1 MCSWNGLAWK
11 LRVRIHVESYGAFKD
26 DMRID
31 LNSSDV
37 IGGGLAADALEVVA
51 GEIRRP
57 FIDLIERLSVGR
69 ETDIDWWATPLAG
82 RNTYACPLYLRLC
95 QFVLSRHLMQM
106 DKVDEIVTDSPA
118 LAGVITKFARQGVHV
133 SVAGGIGR
141 TSFFRWLR
149 VLHRYAGALYHAIC
163 QILVARLV
171 LPRRATMPDGS
182 VVLVDTFLYA
192 DSFAGGKLHDR
203 HYPGM
208 TDYLDIAERSQVFFA
223 PSYYRIRN
231 YVRFFRELR
240 RMRDNLIL
248 KEDVLNVGD
257 YLFALG
263 HPFRLCWPKGHIDFL
278 DVDIGPLIREALAE
292 SFAGSGAIE
301 GLLRYRFAL
310 RLKERGISLR
320 RIIEWFENQ
329 EIDHGANAGWRT
341 FFPDTPVIG
350 YQGFLASRHYLCV
363 FPTTREMSLRL
374 IPNRVAVMGR
384 GLVESVREFCPELM
398 VDIAPSFRFESVWRD
413 RIDEPD
419 TDWFTILISLPILL
433 EDSRTI
439 LRLAVQSAG
448 SVREGKPWRFQVRAH
463 PTWRRSD
470 VVQMMAGLD
479 VKFEVVEGAFETLLD
494 RSDALI
500 TAASSTC
507 AHAIARGVPVAIVGQ
522 RSGLVQ
528 NPIPVFAD
536 PSLWTVC
543 YSGADLGQTLDRY
556 ADADLSEIAHRR
568 DLGEKFRERTFEP
581 VTQESVR
588 HFLGFGDFD
597 FSANRTPVAF

>member
-1 MCSWNGLAWK
+1 
-11 LRVRIHVESYGAFKD
+11 
-26 DMRID
+26 MRID
-31 LNSSDV
+31 LNNLGAV
-37 IGGGLAADALEVVA
+37 GGGLAADALEVVA

-57 FIDLIERLSVGR
+57 FVDLIGQLSVGR
-69 ETDIDWWATPLAG
+69 ETDIDWWVTPLAS
-82 RNTYACPLYLRLC
+82 RNTYACPLHLRLC
-95 QFVLSRHLMQM
+95 QLILARHLIQAGEF
-106 DKVDEIVTDSPA
+106 DEITTDSPA
-118 LAGVITKFARQGVHV
+118 LAGAIAESAGRGVRI
-133 SVAGGIGR
+133 SVVGGVGR
-141 TSFFRWLR
+141 TSFFRLLGALR
-149 VLHRYAGALYHAIC
+149 RYAGALYHAVC
-163 QILVARLV
+163 QVLIAGIV
-171 LPRRATMPDGS
+171 LPRRAIMPTGS

-192 DSFAGGKLHDR
+192 DSFAGGKLHDH

-208 TDYLDIAERSQVFFA
+208 TDCLDVAERSQVFFA

-240 RMRDNLIL
+240 GMRDNLIL
-248 KEDVLNVGD
+248 KEDVLSVGD

-263 HPFRLCWPKGHIDFL
+263 HPFRLRWPKGRIDFL
-278 DVDIGPLIREALAE
+278 GVDAGPLIREALAE

-363 FPTTREMSLRL
+363 FPTTREVSLRL
-374 IPNRVAVMGR
+374 VPNRVAVMGR
-384 GLVESVREFCPELM
+384 GLMESVREFCPELM

-419 TDWFTILISLPILL
+419 PDWFTILISLPILL

-439 LRLAVQSAG
+439 LDLAVQSAG
-448 SVREGKPWRFQVRAH
+448 PVQEGKPWRFQVKAH
-463 PTWRRSD
+463 PTWRRD
-470 VVQMMAGLD
+470 DLAQVMAGLPAEF
-479 VKFEVVEGAFETLLD
+479 KTVEGDFETLLD

-507 AHAIARGVPVAIVGQ
+507 AHAIARGVPVAIVSQ

-536 PSLWTVC
+536 TSLWAVC
-543 YSGADLGQTLDRY
+543 YSGTELRKTLSHY
-556 ADADLSEIAHRR
+556 AATRLPETARRR
-568 DLGEKFRERTFEP
+568 DLGKEFRERTFEP
-581 VTQESVR
+581 VTRESVR
-588 HFLGFGDFD
+588 RFLGFEDAD
-597 FSANRTPVAF
+597 SPVNRTSAAS